1 MPNGQQTPTALG
13 VTENL
18 GGALAYLLGPI
29 TGILFL
35 LIEKNNQFVRF
46 HAMQSTILWVAMF
59 ILSSVLGII
68 PILGWLVLLL
78 LIPFQIIL
86 WLFLMYKGYSHEW
99 YKLPIV
105 GDIAEQQM
113 GAIGGAAAP
122 QQGYQQP
129 QQGYQQPQQGYQQP
143 FQQGQQPPQQGQEP
157 YYQG

>member
-78 LIPFQIIL
+78 LIPFQISL
-86 WLFLMYKGYSHEW
+86 SRATSSPSSKDSS
-99 YKLPIV
+99 
-105 GDIAEQQM
+105 
-113 GAIGGAAAP
+113 
-122 QQGYQQP
+122 
-129 QQGYQQPQQGYQQP
+129 
-143 FQQGQQPPQQGQEP
+143 PPSRDRNP
-157 YYQG
+157 TTRARTV